1 VSLDD
6 VELFLVDS
14 LEEANNLFT
23 YLADQPEISIDT
35 ETTGFKWHGQD
46 YARTVQ
52 VGDENKA
59 WMIPIDRWWGLFLDL
74 MNRRR
79 TEKMNFMNAKFDY
92 PFLRKAGIELD
103 KSRIHDVGVMSHILE
118 PHMSRALKNQASRW
132 IDPRA
137 GAAQTELSEAL
148 SSRSDWTWATIPI
161 EFEPYWTYGA
171 LDAVLTQRLA
181 NHHRPLVM
189 AQAPDAYEIENAY
202 QWVALR
208 AETNGVQID
217 VPYAEEYHTKFLSY
231 CHYVEKW
238 CKTEYN
244 ISPGSN
250 QKVIAILQEQGYDF
264 DKTTKS
270 GALSLDGDVLE
281 DIDHPLAQAV
291 LKRRRL
297 QKLASTYLQFYM
309 GHTDANSRIHPTIN
323 TLGARTSRQSMNDP
337 NFQNLPRVSETNP
350 AANVVRNC
358 VVARPGNVL
367 IFCDFDQ
374 IEMRGLAIMS
384 EDEGL
389 RAAFRSE
396 NDFFLNLAQEV
407 FQDPTITNKKDPRRQ
422 IVKNTGYAKIYGAGV
437 AKLALTAGIP
447 YEMAQHANSMFD
459 GAYPRVKGF
468 LGRLY
473 NEAMAMRDGPSD
485 LAYTVCPLTGRR
497 HYADPGKEYALANY
511 KIQGWAASLFKLKML
526 ELDAAGLGD
535 YITLFVHDEVILDVP
550 QEDARDAV
558 YTLRKIMNDDQMF
571 PVPISAG
578 ISWGERWGS
587 KKEWTDE
594 LD

>member
-1 VSLDD
+1 MSLDD

-14 LEEANNLFT
+14 FDEAENMMK
-23 YLADQPEISIDT
+23 YLARNDEIAIDT
-35 ETTGFKWHGQD
+35 ETTGFKWAYGD

-52 VGDENKA
+52 VGDEHKA

-74 MNRRR
+74 MKWKSRA
-79 TEKMNFMNAKFDY
+79 KLNFMNAKFDY

-103 KSRIHDVGVMSHILE
+103 QSRIHDVGVMSHILE

-137 GAAQTELSEAL
+137 GAAQEELSEAL
-148 SSRSDWTWATIPI
+148 STRSEWTWATIPI
-161 EFEPYWTYGA
+161 DFEPYWSYGA
-171 LDAVLTQRLA
+171 LDSVLTQRLA
-181 NHHRPLVM
+181 NHHAPLI
-189 AQAPDAYEIENAY
+189 ASTGASYAYEIENAY
-202 QWVALR
+202 QWVALA
-208 AETNGVQID
+208 AETNGVPVD
-217 VPYAEEYHTKFLSY
+217 VPYAQDYHTKFLQY
-231 CHYVEKW
+231 CTAVEKW

-250 QKVIAILQEQGYDF
+250 QRVIEKLQEAGYDF
-264 DKTTKS
+264 DKRTKG

-281 DIDHPLAQAV
+281 GIEHPLAQAV

-309 GHTDANSRIHPTIN
+309 GHATGAGRIHPTIN

-337 NFQNLPRVSETNP
+337 NFQNLPRASEDNP

-358 VVARPGNVL
+358 VHARPGHVL

-374 IEMRGLAIMS
+374 IEMRGLAVMS

-389 RAAFRSE
+389 RGAFRSD
-396 NDFFLNLAQEV
+396 NDFFVNLAQTV
-407 FQDPTITNKKDPRRQ
+407 FQDPTIVKKDPRRQ
-422 IVKNTGYAKIYGAGV
+422 ITKNVGYAKIYGAGV
-437 AKLALTAGIP
+437 AKLALTAGVP
-447 YEMAQHANSMFD
+447 FEMAQHANSMFD
-459 GAYPRVKGF
+459 AAYPKVKGF

-473 NEAMAMRDGPSD
+473 NEAMALKEGPND

-511 KIQGWAASLFKLKML
+511 RIQGWAASLFKIKML
-526 ELDAAGLGD
+526 ELAAAGLLP
-535 YITLFVHDEVILDVP
+535 YIILFVHDEVILEVP
-550 QEDARDAV
+550 AEDARDVV

-578 ISWGERWGS
+578 ISWGERWGE
-587 KKEWTDE
+587 KREWSDE
-594 LD
+594 